1 MFSMC
6 HSITRF
12 QEWFQHY
19 CLPSKVKLSIAN
31 LGTVLS
37 QWAKTS
43 NSQCRSVF
51 WITVNLYLYFYNI
64 VRSQSHW
71 LLTLFLKTSH
81 DRCKV
86 LICCLEHA
94 DEMHTNANLFC
105 FLFSFFLFSL
115 CKLIISKSVQDTS
128 FVNWSRFGCPWFPDG
143 GDCMLLLMSNKMY
156 WQTIHSVQNFRI

>member
-12 QEWFQHY
+12 QKWFQHY

-71 LLTLFLKTSH
+71 LLTLFKKTSH

-105 FLFSFFLFSL
+105 FLFFFFSFFPLQTDYFKECTGYII
-115 CKLIISKSVQDTS
+115 CKLITFWLSLISRWWWLYAIA
-128 FVNWSRFGCPWFPDG
+128 NE
-143 GDCMLLLMSNKMY
+143 
-156 WQTIHSVQNFRI
+156 